1 MPSVAL
7 NLALNDGRVFS
18 GDILQAVVLLDSNDP
33 DTVIQEF
40 VAEVLGVGR
49 TGWINVRSMGKWL
62 ELHLWH
68 DFFLGSRGFFTFR
81 ILTW

>member
-49 TGWINVRSMGKWL
+49 TGWINVSLLVGK
-62 ELHLWH
+62 
-68 DFFLGSRGFFTFR
+68 
-81 ILTW
+81 